1 MRKLGIVVTAI
12 ACLMMAAVAFSA
24 EAPVAGAAKGQ
35 MTIGFFGG
43 MGMPMGELA
52 DTDHANMKTGFGGGA
67 FFDYFVNPQIALGLD
82 GGYVTMANQE
92 ESSFKAN
99 TMQYGLHGKYFIPTG
114 GPVVPYL
121 NLGLAMYGQK
131 IEFKEDA
138 AAMSLSG
145 TQFGFN
151 GGVGV
156 DFKVNESVFV
166 GVNGIYHMGGKF
178 EPEVDGAKEEV
189 LKDWNYMTLNASV
202 TFRIPMAK

>member
-35 MTIGFFGG
+35 MSIGVFGG

-52 DTDHANMKTGFGGGA
+52 DTDLGNMKTGFGGGA
-67 FFDYFVNPQIALGLD
+67 FFDYFVTPQIALGLD
-82 GGYVTMANQE
+82 GGYVTMANNE
-92 ESSFKAN
+92 DSSVKAN

-121 NLGLAMYGQK
+121 MIGLSGYGQK
-131 IEFKEDA
+131 IEMKEDA
-138 AAMSLSG
+138 IAMSLSS
-145 TQFGFN
+145 TKFGFN

-166 GVNGIYHMGGKF
+166 GVNGLYHMAGKF
-178 EPEVDGAKEEV
+178 EPEVDGTKEEV
-189 LKDWNYMTLNASV
+189 FKDWNYMTLNAAV